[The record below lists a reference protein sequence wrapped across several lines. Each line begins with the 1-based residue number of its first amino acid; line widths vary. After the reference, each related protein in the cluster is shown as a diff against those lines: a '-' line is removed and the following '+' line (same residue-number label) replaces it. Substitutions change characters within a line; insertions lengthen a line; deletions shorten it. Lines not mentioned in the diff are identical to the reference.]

1 MSLLLIFEQGQTCL
15 VRNPVSATI
24 TRQNADGTWSFCIPR
39 PLEGGTVIG
48 GTKQPHDWDP
58 NPSPEIRAQLLA
70 NASKWFPFTPESGGQ
85 FDVIRDIVGRRPAR
99 EGGMRLE
106 VEQVEDGKSIVHA
119 YGAGGRGFELSRGVA
134 EDVTALMLE
143 SGLLRVQAKATL

>member
-1 MSLLLIFEQGQTCL
+1 M
-15 VRNPVSATI
+15 
-24 TRQNADGTWSFCIPR
+24 
-39 PLEGGTVIG
+39 
-48 GTKQPHDWDP
+48 
-58 NPSPEIRAQLLA
+58 
-70 NASKWFPFTPESGGQ
+70 
-85 FDVIRDIVGRRPAR
+85 GRRPAR

>member
-1 MSLLLIFEQGQTCL
+1 
-15 VRNPVSATI
+15 
-24 TRQNADGTWSFCIPR
+24 
-39 PLEGGTVIG
+39 
-48 GTKQPHDWDP
+48 
-58 NPSPEIRAQLLA
+58 
-70 NASKWFPFTPESGGQ
+70 
-85 FDVIRDIVGRRPAR
+85 
-99 EGGMRLE
+99 MRLE